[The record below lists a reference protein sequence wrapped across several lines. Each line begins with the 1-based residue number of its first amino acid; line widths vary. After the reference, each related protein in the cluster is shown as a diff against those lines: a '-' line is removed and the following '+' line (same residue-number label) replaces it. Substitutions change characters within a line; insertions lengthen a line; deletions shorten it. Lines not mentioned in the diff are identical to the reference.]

1 MHLISKILIS
11 VVALI
16 HSYILVFEM
25 FLWESRGPKVFKS
38 IPAEIFPETTV
49 LAANQ
54 GLYNGFL
61 AAGLFWALL
70 FIRDPK
76 WKRNVATFFL
86 TCVAVAGIYGAM
98 TASKHIILIQTVPAL
113 MALYAVWALKEKGD
127 H

>member
-1 MHLISKILIS
+1 MHIIAKILIGL
-11 VVALI
+11 VALI
-16 HSYILVFEM
+16 HSYIMVFEM

-38 IPAEIFPETTV
+38 IPAELFPETTV

-61 AAGLFWALL
+61 AAGLIWALL
-70 FIRDPK
+70 FIRNVE

-86 TCVAVAGIYGAM
+86 LAVAIAGIYGAM

-113 MALYAVWALKEKGD
+113 LALFAVWALQVKG
-127 H
+127 